1 MATLNDM
8 VDEVSLHLSSYGMRN
23 DAVTHITAN
32 VTSSATTATL
42 YSTDSVGRGLIEI
55 DDELIWVDAV
65 DRNTGTITIPP
76 YGRGYKGST
85 AASHTSGTMVT
96 LNPTYSRKA
105 IKTAINDTIRAVF
118 PQLYGVSKYTF
129 TYSPAV
135 TTYSLPSSVESIIA
149 ISFEAIGA
157 TKEWVPVRGWRQDAT
172 SNVSAFN
179 STNSVTITSFVDPG
193 ATVQV
198 AYTMEPE
205 PLESNS
211 DEFADT
217 TGLPESAKDV
227 IVLGAAYRLLSTV
240 DPNRLSFSN
249 AEAESQ
255 SSQIQFGS
263 GTNTAKYIYALYQQR
278 LAEEASKL
286 VGKFPVRVHYTN

>member
-1 MATLNDM
+1 MATFNEM
-8 VDEVSLHLSSYGMRN
+8 VDEVMLHLSSYGMRN
-23 DAVTHITAN
+23 DAVTHITTN
-32 VTSSATTATL
+32 VTNTADSATL

-55 DDELIWVDAV
+55 DDELIWIDAV
-65 DRNTGTITIPP
+65 DRNTGIVTIPP
-76 YGRGYKGST
+76 YGRGYKGTT

-211 DEFADT
+211 DDFADT

>member
-8 VDEVSLHLSSYGMRN
+8 VDEVTLHLSSYGMRN

-32 VTSSATTATL
+32 LTSSATTATL

-55 DDELIWVDAV
+55 DDELIWIDAV
-65 DRNTGTITIPP
+65 DRATGTITIPP

-149 ISFEAIGA
+149 ISFEAIGPS
-157 TKEWVPVRGWRQDAT
+157 KEWVPVRGWRQDAT

-278 LAEEASKL
+278 LSEEASKL